1 VRPEVRHEVHAYVPN
16 LGETMLTGSQVE
28 SELRSVG
35 VAAPIPLDDPSLYT
49 NRETSWLEF
58 NDRVLEEA
66 LDENNPLLER
76 LKFIAIYGTNL
87 DEFFMIRIA
96 GLMQQMAAEV
106 HKRSDDGRLPEEQ
119 LALVSRRVQRSLVRM
134 SACLKGLFSLLEGQ
148 GIRVLR
154 YAELDPAAKT
164 AMHRYFDERV
174 FPVLTPLAIDRGHP
188 FPYIS
193 NLSISLAVELEED
206 SVEGPVPYF
215 ARVKV
220 PGSLPRFV
228 PVESAPSGQRWFV
241 LLEDVISHN
250 LQALFPGLRVT
261 ASYAFRVTRDADLDL
276 QEDEADDLLR
286 AIESELRKRRFGEPV
301 RLEVVPHM
309 PEALR
314 DKLAEALEL
323 DRTDCYDVDAMLGTE
338 SLWALVGID
347 EPALHDPPFTPAIPK
362 RLIGQTDLFAVIREG
377 DLLLH
382 HPYESFDPVVQF
394 VQQAAQDPD
403 VLAIKQTLYRTSG
416 NSPVVGALIGAAEN
430 GKQVAALI
438 ELKARF
444 DEENNIHWARTLER
458 VGAHVVYGVAG
469 LKTHAK
475 VTLVV
480 RNEPDGIRRYMHF
493 GTGNYNDK
501 TARIYTDL
509 SMFTCRAELG
519 ADATQLFNALT
530 GFSKADGYEQ
540 LMVAPTGLR
549 SGFEALIDRETEHAR
564 AGRPSGIVAK
574 LNAISD
580 AGIVQALYRASQAG
594 VPIELVVRGMC
605 VLRPGIPGVS
615 DTIRVRSIVGR
626 FLEHSRI
633 FIFANAG
640 EREIYI
646 GSADWMGRNLDR
658 RVETVV
664 PVFDPL
670 LCDMICDDIA
680 DVYLADNVKA
690 RVLQSDGGYE
700 RRSVLPGEPRVD
712 TQQIFLKR
720 YQAV

>member
-1 VRPEVRHEVHAYVPN
+1 
-16 LGETMLTGSQVE
+16 MLSGSQVR
-28 SELRSVG
+28 SELRPALTPVL
-35 VAAPIPLDDPSLYT
+35 PLDDPSLYI

-66 LDENNPLLER
+66 LDDRNPLLER

-96 GLMQQMAAEV
+96 GLMQQLAAEV
-106 HKRSDDGRLPEEQ
+106 HKRSDDGRTPEEQ
-119 LALVSRRVQRSLVRM
+119 LDLVSARLRTSLARMTDCLENELFPALQRH
-134 SACLKGLFSLLEGQ
+134 
-148 GIRVLR
+148 GIRILA
-154 YAELDPAAKT
+154 YDQLDVDT
-164 AMHRYFDERV
+164 MRAMRRYFEERV
-174 FPVLTPLAIDRGHP
+174 FPVLTPLAIDKGHP

-193 NLSISLAVELEED
+193 NLSISLVVELEELTPD
-206 SVEGPVPYF
+206 GPLQYV

-220 PGSLPRFV
+220 PPSLPRFV
-228 PVESAPSGQRWFV
+228 PVDGAPHGQRSFV
-241 LLEDVISHN
+241 MLEDIIAHN
-250 LQALFPGLRVT
+250 LEALFPGLRVR
-261 ASYAFRVTRDADLDL
+261 ASYLFRVTRDADLDL

-301 RLEVVPHM
+301 RLEVEPGM
-309 PEALR
+309 PETLR
-314 DKLAEALEL
+314 DMVLEALEL
-323 DRTDCYDVDAMLGTE
+323 DRGDCYEVDGMLGTAD
-338 SLWALVGID
+338 LWTLANID
-347 EPALHDPPFTPAIPK
+347 DPELHDPAFTPSIPK
-362 RLIGQTDLFAVIREG
+362 RLIGQPDIFAVIREG
-377 DLLLH
+377 DVLLH

-394 VQQAAQDPD
+394 VQQAASDPD

-416 NSPVVGALIGAAEN
+416 NSPVIAALADAAEN

-458 VGAHVVYGVAG
+458 VGVHVVYGLAG

-493 GTGNYNDK
+493 GTGNYNDR
-501 TARIYTDL
+501 TARTYTDL
-509 SMFTCRAELG
+509 SLFTCRADLG
-519 ADATQLFNALT
+519 SDATQLFNALT
-530 GFSKADGYEQ
+530 GFSKADRYEQ
-540 LMVAPTGLR
+540 LMVAPIGLR
-549 SGFEALIDRETEHAR
+549 TGFEELIDRETAHAQ
-564 AGRPSGIVAK
+564 AGRPSGISAK

-580 AGIVQALYRASQAG
+580 AGIVQALYRASRAG
-594 VPIELVVRGMC
+594 VPIQLIVRGMC

-615 DTIRVRSIVGR
+615 ETIGVRSIVGR
-626 FLEHSRI
+626 FLEHSRM
-633 FIFANAG
+633 FVFENG
-640 EREIYI
+640 GDREVYI

-664 PVFDPL
+664 PVLDPVL
-670 LCDMICDDIA
+670 GDAICDDIL
-680 DVYLADNVKA
+680 DVHLADNVKA
-690 RVLQSDGGYE
+690 RILRPDGAYE

-712 TQQIFLKR
+712 AQRVFLER

>member
-1 VRPEVRHEVHAYVPN
+1 
-16 LGETMLTGSQVE
+16 MITGSQVGD
-28 SELRSVG
+28 ELRPDVSP
-35 VAAPIPLDDPSLYT
+35 VALALDDPSLYI

-66 LDENNPLLER
+66 LDERNPLLER
-76 LKFIAIYGTNL
+76 MKFVAIYGTNL

-119 LALVSRRVQRSLVRM
+119 LALVAQRLRRSLARM
-134 SACLKGLFSLLEGQ
+134 TDCLENQLFPALERH
-148 GIRVLR
+148 GIRI
-154 YAELDPAAKT
+154 LDYEQLDSATKR
-164 AMHRYFDERV
+164 AMRRYFDERV
-174 FPVLTPLAIDRGHP
+174 FPVLTPLAIDKGHP

-193 NLSISLAVELEED
+193 NLSISLAVELDEQTPD
-206 SVEGPVPYF
+206 GPINYF

-228 PVESAPSGQRWFV
+228 PIDAAPRGQHWFV
-241 LLEDVISHN
+241 LLEDIIAHN
-250 LQALFPGLRVT
+250 LSALFPGLRVT

-301 RLEVVPHM
+301 RLEVVPEM
-309 PEALR
+309 PESLR
-314 DKLAEALEL
+314 DKLLEALEL
-323 DRTDCYDVDAMLGTE
+323 DRGDCYEVGAMMGTND
-338 SLWALVGID
+338 LWTLIGID
-347 EPALHDPPFTPAIPK
+347 DPALHDPPTTPAIPK

-394 VQQAAQDPD
+394 VKQAATDPH

-416 NSPVVGALIGAAEN
+416 NSPVVGALVDAAEA

-444 DEENNIHWARTLER
+444 DEENNIHWARMLER
-458 VGAHVVYGVAG
+458 VGVHVVYGLPG

-480 RNEPDGIRRYMHF
+480 RDEPDGIRRYMHF

-501 TARIYTDL
+501 TARVYTDFSL
-509 SMFTCRAELG
+509 FTCRADLG
-519 ADATQLFNALT
+519 ADASQLFNALT
-530 GFSKADGYEQ
+530 GFSKADSYEQ

-549 SGFEALIDRETEHAR
+549 TGFEELIDRETEHAR
-564 AGRPSGIVAK
+564 AGRPAAIVAK

-580 AGIVQALYRASQAG
+580 AGIVQRLYRASQAG
-594 VPIELVVRGMC
+594 VTIDLVVRGMC

-615 DTIRVRSIVGR
+615 ETIRVRSIVGR

-633 FIFANAG
+633 FDFANG
-640 EREIYI
+640 GDHETYI

-664 PVFDPL
+664 PVFDPVL
-670 LCDMICDDIA
+670 RDMIRSEIL

-690 RVLQSDGGYE
+690 RVLRSDGGYE
-700 RRSVLPGEPRVD
+700 RRGVLPGESRID
-712 TQQIFLKR
+712 AQQIFLKR
-720 YQAV
+720 YQTL